1 MWNSATSRTFSA
13 MAAQGFPR
21 HTIRKIENMNFP
33 LIALGAMQELCEYL
47 DEAEAEALV
56 KARDLGASAEDIATA
71 LGITR
76 QGAYYKLKA
85 LEKNGRL
92 GGNGTTPGAAED
104 GAGEA
109 DPEPALVTSG
119 PDGDGTP

>member
-1 MWNSATSRTFSA
+1 MVSE
-13 MAAQGFPR
+13 GFPR

-33 LIALGAMQELCEYL
+33 LIALEAMRELCEYL
-47 DEAEAEALV
+47 DEAEAEALI

-85 LEKNGRL
+85 LEKDGRAD
-92 GGNGTTPGAAED
+92 GHGKIPAAAENAAEAGD
-104 GAGEA
+104 G
-109 DPEPALVTSG
+109 DPEPTLVTSG
-119 PDGDGTP
+119 SDGDGTG